1 MNRFTLILG
10 CFILISTYLNA
21 QDMRA
26 SDLPY
31 YEIPEYPDT
40 YTAGSVVSRMID
52 GLGFRYYWATEAL
65 KKEDLIY
72 KPSENGRSCEETLEH
87 IYSLSKVIVNATTN
101 TPNDRSVV
109 EEELDFEAKRKQT
122 LENFEKASIILRN
135 GKDLT
140 DLKLIFKSNQGTNE
154 FPFWNNINGPIADA
168 IWHTGQVVLLR
179 RASGNPFNS
188 KASVFTGKLRE

>member
-135 GKDLT
+135 SKDLT

>member
-1 MNRFTLILG
+1 
-10 CFILISTYLNA
+10 
-21 QDMRA
+21 MRT

-31 YEIPEYPDT
+31 YEIPDYPET

-52 GLGFRYYWATEAL
+52 GLGFRYYWATEEL
-65 KKEDLIY
+65 RKEDLIY
-72 KPSENGRSCEETLEH
+72 KPSENGRTCEETLEH
-87 IYSLSKVIVNATTN
+87 IYGLSKVIANATTN

-109 EEELDFEAKRKQT
+109 EEEIDFEAKRKQT
-122 LENFEKASIILRN
+122 LVNLKKASLNLLNR
-135 GKDLT
+135 KDLT
-140 DLKLIFKSNQGTNE
+140 DLKLIFIGSQGKSE